1 MSPGLLPIPGEK
13 SAPLQRHRMRVS
25 RLNSPDF
32 AQPQTVSLLDI
43 APHLGLIVF
52 TVLTGA
58 VSLYLIYTMLRPDA
72 F

>member
-1 MSPGLLPIPGEK
+1 MSPGPLPILEEK
-13 SAPLQRHRMRVS
+13 SIPLQGCRMRVS
-25 RLNSPDF
+25 VLNSPDF
-32 AQPQTVSLLDI
+32 APPRTVSLLDI

-52 TVLTGA
+52 TVLTAA

>member
-1 MSPGLLPIPGEK
+1 
-13 SAPLQRHRMRVS
+13 MRDS
-25 RLNSPDF
+25 TLNSSDLGPP
-32 AQPQTVSLLDI
+32 ATVWLSEI

-52 TVLTGA
+52 TILTAA